1 MSNGLPP
8 EIQIEFAKVRAWEAT
23 AKPGDLP
30 SIEVHAAAL
39 RIQNYRAAHGDGQ
52 PRERAVDK
60 FMRTIRQDSP
70 PVMPSWQAPAGNQ
83 SQPVERAAD
92 RYRRQ
97 RLAQDEKGKAN
108 G

>member
-1 MSNGLPP
+1 M
-8 EIQIEFAKVRAWEAT
+8 IDIAADVAKVRAWEAT
-23 AKPGDLP
+23 AKTGELP
-30 SIEVHAAAL
+30 PIDVHAAAL
-39 RIQNYRAAHGDGQ
+39 RIKNHLAAQGAGP